1 MLTEAQ
7 KRAQAKYNKANVRQ
21 TAIRFYPSERDM
33 WEWLESKDNKAG
45 YIKDLI
51 RADME
56 RGESDES

>member
-21 TAIRFYPSERDM
+21 TAVRFYPAEREM

-45 YIKDLI
+45 YIKELI

-56 RGESDES
+56 RAK

>member
-21 TAIRFYPSERDM
+21 TAVRFYPSERDM
-33 WEWLESKDNKAG
+33 WEWLEKQPNKAG
-45 YIKDLI
+45 YIKELI

-56 RGESDES
+56 RSK

>member
-21 TAIRFYPSERDM
+21 TAVRFYPAERDL
-33 WEWLESKDNKAG
+33 WEWLEKQPNKAG
-45 YIKDLI
+45 YIKELI

-56 RGESDES
+56 RAK

>member
-56 RGESDES
+56 RGESDGS

>member
-21 TAIRFYPSERDM
+21 TAVRFYPSERDM
-33 WEWLESKDNKAG
+33 WEWLETKDNKAG

-51 RADME
+51 RTDME
-56 RGESDES
+56 REK

>member
-21 TAIRFYPSERDM
+21 CAVRFYPTEREM
-33 WEWLESKDNKAG
+33 WEWLEKQPNKAG
-45 YIKDLI
+45 YIKELI

-56 RGESDES
+56 RAK

>member
-7 KRAQAKYNKANVRQ
+7 KRAQAKYNKNNVRQ

-33 WEWLESKDNKAG
+33 WEWLEKQPNKAG
-45 YIKDLI
+45 YIKQLI

-56 RGESDES
+56 GGEGE

>member
-21 TAIRFYPSERDM
+21 AAVRFYPAERDL
-33 WEWLESKDNKAG
+33 WEWLETKGNKAG
-45 YIKDLI
+45 YIKELI

-56 RGESDES
+56 RSK

>member
-21 TAIRFYPSERDM
+21 TAVRFYPAERDM
-33 WEWLESKDNKAG
+33 WEWLEKQPNKAG
-45 YIKDLI
+45 YIKELI

-56 RGESDES
+56 RSK

>member
-21 TAIRFYPSERDM
+21 CAIRFYPSERDV
-33 WEWLESKDNKAG
+33 WEWLETKDNKAG
-45 YIKDLI
+45 YIKELI
-51 RADME
+51 RADMK

>member
-21 TAIRFYPSERDM
+21 TAVRFYPSERDM
-33 WEWLESKDNKAG
+33 WEWLETRGNKAG
-45 YIKDLI
+45 YIKSLI

-56 RGESDES
+56 RGGGRDA

>member
-21 TAIRFYPSERDM
+21 TAVRFYPSERDL
-33 WEWLESKDNKAG
+33 WEWLETKDNKAG

-56 RGESDES
+56 RDSSTD

>member
-21 TAIRFYPSERDM
+21 TAVRFYPSERDM
-33 WEWLESKDNKAG
+33 WEWLERQSNKAG
-45 YIKDLI
+45 YIKELI

-56 RGESDES
+56 RSK

>member
-21 TAIRFYPSERDM
+21 TAVRFYPAERDL
-33 WEWLESKDNKAG
+33 WEWLEKQPNKAG
-45 YIKDLI
+45 YIKELI

-56 RGESDES
+56 RSK